1 MPNKSELR
9 LLFGEN
15 VQIAKRSAAVAA
27 QAVAPDDAL
36 LNPNDAR
43 LGRMSAESCSSKRF
57 SG

>member
-36 LNPNDAR
+36 LNQNDAR

>member
-43 LGRMSAESCSSKRF
+43 LE
-57 SG
+57 

>member
-15 VQIAKRSAAVAA
+15 VQTAKRSAAVAA

-36 LNPNDAR
+36 LDPNDAR
-43 LGRMSAESCSSKRF
+43 LGRMSAESCLSKRF